1 MATVQQ
7 ERWREISRYLDEALD
22 LDGDARASWLDQLD
36 VQAPT
41 IAQAVRSLVA
51 EKEQL
56 AGTPL
61 LLETP
66 PIAIHR
72 MGLAGQ
78 QLGAYRLESVLGQ
91 GGMGT
96 VWLAHR
102 SDGRYEG
109 RVAVKLLNAALIGQ
123 PTEQR
128 FVREGSVLAK
138 LRHPNIANLID
149 AGVAPS
155 GQPYLVLE
163 YVPGEHIDRYAEQH
177 HLDIEARLRLF
188 LDVLAAVGHAHS
200 HLIVHRDI
208 KPSNILVTAD
218 GVVKLLDFGIA
229 ALLGAGDTG
238 LTREVDPG
246 LTPEYAAPEQLL
258 KHPVTTATDV
268 YALGRVLFM
277 LLAGRHPLQPAGR
290 SFAELARA
298 TLDTDAP
305 RPSQL
310 ATDAALGHALKGDL
324 DNIVLKA
331 LKKDPEERYQTAEA
345 LAQDLRSFLAFQP
358 VSARPGSVVYRA
370 GKFVR
375 RHRVPAALAA
385 LAVLALVAGLAG
397 TLIESRRAIAHARL
411 AEAERDRADRA
422 AADATAQRDFA
433 RRQLARAEAIND
445 LNSFLLADAA
455 AVGKAFTAR
464 DLLTRAEQI
473 VARQADDLDGTRL
486 ESVLAIGRLY
496 GTLGETGDANRVLE
510 RAYEELRATND
521 PSLRAKASCE
531 LSRAVVRTGDVAR
544 ARQLLY
550 QGLSELPDQSQF
562 KLTRVLCYLC
572 GVGLENWAGDGE
584 KAIVYARAAESLAAE
599 SGASSSLLQ
608 LRIAMDLADSY
619 RTAGRYAEADGL
631 FSDAYDRLVA
641 LGRGETERA
650 GILLNNWGLVL
661 GALGR
666 PRESE
671 QMLRRVVQI
680 SSAQGSDALVEPI
693 LWANLAR
700 ALFDLGRY
708 SEGLK
713 LATRAYTEALAK
725 NDTLAADQALLLR
738 ARLHLAKGDIE
749 RGAALLAEAEAHFR
763 KMFPPAHPAFL
774 AVAIDRIRI
783 PESRGDLPEAA
794 SLADRAILL
803 AEGDTRRRSYL
814 PQLLSRRAEIQLK
827 MGRFAQARTDAERS
841 IALARERMPA
851 DSHAAGIGIA
861 YLALGEAQAG
871 EGRRA
876 EARASLTA
884 ALEHLEATAG
894 SDHPAARRAR
904 ALLSPT

>member
-1 MATVQQ
+1 
-7 ERWREISRYLDEALD
+7 
-22 LDGDARASWLDQLD
+22 
-36 VQAPT
+36 
-41 IAQAVRSLVA
+41 
-51 EKEQL
+51 
-56 AGTPL
+56 
-61 LLETP
+61 
-66 PIAIHR
+66 
-72 MGLAGQ
+72 
-78 QLGAYRLESVLGQ
+78 
-91 GGMGT
+91 MGT
-96 VWLAHR
+96 VWLARR

-109 RVAVKLLNAALIGQ
+109 RVAVKLLNAALMGQ

-163 YVPGEHIDRYAEQH
+163 YVAGEHIDSYAERQN
-177 HLDIEARLRLF
+177 LGVEARLRLF
-188 LDVLAAVGHAHS
+188 LDVLTAVAHAHS

-208 KPSNILVTAD
+208 KPSNILVTSD

-229 ALLGAGDTG
+229 ALLGTGDTG

-258 KHPVTTATDV
+258 KQPVTTATDV

-298 TLDTDAP
+298 TLDNDAP
-305 RPSQL
+305 RPSEL
-310 ATDAALGHALKGDL
+310 AADAALGHALKGDL
-324 DNIVLKA
+324 DNIILKA
-331 LKKDPEERYQTAEA
+331 LKKNPEERYHTAEA
-345 LAQDLRSFLAFQP
+345 LAQDLRSFLACKP
-358 VSARPGSVVYRA
+358 VSARPDSVAYRA

-375 RHRVPAALAA
+375 RHRAPVALAA
-385 LAVLALVAGLAG
+385 FAVLALVAGLTG
-397 TLIESRRAIAHARL
+397 TLIESRRATAHARL
-411 AEAERDRADRA
+411 AEVERDRADRA
-422 AADATAQRDFA
+422 AADATVQRDVA

-455 AVGKAFTAR
+455 AVGKSFTAR

-473 VARQADDLDGTRL
+473 VARQVNDPDGTRL
-486 ESVLAIGRLY
+486 ESGIAIGRLY

-510 RAYEELRATND
+510 RAYEQSRAATD

-544 ARQLLY
+544 ARQLLD
-550 QGLSELPDQSQF
+550 QGLRELPDESQF
-562 KLTRVLCYLC
+562 KLTRVLCYIC

-619 RTAGRYAEADGL
+619 RVAGRYSEADGL

-641 LGRGETERA
+641 LGRDETERA

-661 GALGR
+661 GSLGR

-671 QMLRRVVQI
+671 QMLRRVAQI
-680 SSAQGSDALVEPI
+680 SSAKGSDALVEPI

-708 SEGLK
+708 SEGLE
-713 LATRAYTEALAK
+713 LATRAYTEALAEG
-725 NDTLAADQALLLR
+725 DTLAADQALLLR

-749 RGAALLAEAEAHFR
+749 RGAALLDPGGIALSENVSAY
-763 KMFPPAHPAFL
+763 PPRIPGRRDRSHPDSREPRRFSGSRLARGSRHPAGRGRYPAPLVFAPAVQSPRRDPREDAGGLRRRGRMPNDPSPWRASVFL
-774 AVAIDRIRI
+774 PTA
-783 PESRGDLPEAA
+783 
-794 SLADRAILL
+794 
-803 AEGDTRRRSYL
+803 TRRGSGSHISRWGRPTRVKADGPKPARPLPRLSSTWRRLPAPITLRPAGPGYCSTGPVSPIWAWDSITPKYGPLCRLDRNFRSGWR
-814 PQLLSRRAEIQLK
+814 LS
-827 MGRFAQARTDAERS
+827 
-841 IALARERMPA
+841 P
-851 DSHAAGIGIA
+851 
-861 YLALGEAQAG
+861 
-871 EGRRA
+871 
-876 EARASLTA
+876 RASVI
-884 ALEHLEATAG
+884 
-894 SDHPAARRAR
+894 SY
-904 ALLSPT
+904 